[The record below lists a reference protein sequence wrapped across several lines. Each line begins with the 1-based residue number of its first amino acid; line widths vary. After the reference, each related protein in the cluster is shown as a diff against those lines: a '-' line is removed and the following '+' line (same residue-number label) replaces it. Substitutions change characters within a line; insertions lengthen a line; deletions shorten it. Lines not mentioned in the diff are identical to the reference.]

1 MADNINP
8 EHYRG
13 RIECI
18 EAIEQVTK
26 DLVGIEAT
34 DTANVIKYM
43 WRWKKKNG
51 VEDLLKAHWYLQH
64 LIQHISEDEELK
76 ISMEE
81 FMAEKIL
88 SEDDDA

>member
-43 WRWKKKNG
+43 WRWKKIML
-51 VEDLLKAHWYLQH
+51 VVMHPA
-64 LIQHISEDEELK
+64 
-76 ISMEE
+76 
-81 FMAEKIL
+81 
-88 SEDDDA
+88 